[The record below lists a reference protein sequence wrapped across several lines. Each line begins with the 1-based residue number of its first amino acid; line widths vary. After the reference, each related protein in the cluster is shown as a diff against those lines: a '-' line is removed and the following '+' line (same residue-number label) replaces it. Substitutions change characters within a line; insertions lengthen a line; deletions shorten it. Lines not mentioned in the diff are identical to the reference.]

1 MLLDRYGAAAVM
13 CMTHSPASYAAGQ
26 IWGSCCHVHD
36 THLHHMLLEGQLL
49 HYARLHLKRKKI
61 IFVSTVHIFIILHG
75 PSIKHN
81 VIEKFRNTDFAC
93 SYGVQVEFFVK

>member
-1 MLLDRYGAAAVM
+1 MY
-13 CMTHSPASYAAGQ
+13 
-26 IWGSCCHVHD
+26 D

-75 PSIKHN
+75 PSINHN
-81 VIEKFRNTDFAC
+81 GNEKFRETDLPVHMGSRWSFLLNEN
-93 SYGVQVEFFVK
+93 SFENLMTLSL